1 MTNIV
6 KKFTFFLT
14 NILAF
19 FTFFLTNMKKTATL
33 FLQVGHQAATDVFP
47 RGEGGGEGD
56 FELIVEAS
64 DDEVVGVDVT
74 WLPRVEGQE
83 GLVGELDGDGDVGE
97 LLVLSSC
104 FIVELEADGHLDVL
118 LRELHLS
125 AFALHEE
132 GGGLR
137 LALAEVVAFDVL
149 ASIELEEWRRGQV
162 CGILRRRRG
171 EA

>member
-19 FTFFLTNMKKTATL
+19 LTFFLTNMKKTSTL

-47 RGEGGGEGD
+47 RSEGGGEGD
-56 FELIVEAS
+56 FELIVETS

-74 WLPRVEGQE
+74 WLPCVEGLE

-97 LLVLSSC
+97 LLVHA
-104 FIVELEADGHLDVL
+104 IGVAELEADCHLDVL

-162 CGILRRRRG
+162 CGTLLC
-171 EA
+171 

>member
-33 FLQVGHQAATDVFP
+33 FLQVGHQAAADVFP

-56 FELIVEAS
+56 FELIFEAS

-74 WLPRVEGQE
+74 RLPRVEGLE

-97 LLVLSSC
+97 SLVG
-104 FIVELEADGHLDVL
+104 FAIGVEEFEADCHLDVL

-125 AFALHEE
+125 TFALHEE
-132 GGGLR
+132 GGGLC
-137 LALAEVVAFDVL
+137 LALAEVVAFYVL
-149 ASIELEEWRRGQV
+149 ASIELEEWRGGQV
-162 CGILRRRRG
+162 CGALLRRIS